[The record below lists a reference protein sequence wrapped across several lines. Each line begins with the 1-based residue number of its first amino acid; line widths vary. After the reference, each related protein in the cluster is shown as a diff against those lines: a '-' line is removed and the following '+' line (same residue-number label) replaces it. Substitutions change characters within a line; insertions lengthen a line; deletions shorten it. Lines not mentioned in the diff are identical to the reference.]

1 MAVEVSPAVREPP
14 VMSALHPADMRLL
27 PVRAKSPAAVAST
40 EPPVMVRLLWTL
52 PSVLLFFKELKR

>member
-1 MAVEVSPAVREPP
+1 
-14 VMSALHPADMRLL
+14 MSALHPADMRLL